1 MVLTQTT
8 FNENQ
13 IHLKP
18 MTPCTFLESG
28 CYGKLA
34 VSYLKLKRS
43 LQTCIHTWICLSISN
58 IVTCCTHI
66 HSQVGLVEFA
76 DHQLGIGVVQSQGV
90 HLVACINVGTIECP
104 HIKHQEEG
112 SPKWYSYDRTATAH
126 YLVVVGYRYSL
137 WCSVAQRWCDIPPCY
152 I

>member
-1 MVLTQTT
+1 
-8 FNENQ
+8 
-13 IHLKP
+13 

-34 VSYLKLKRS
+34 VSYLKLKHS

-66 HSQVGLVEFA
+66 HSRVGLVEFV
-76 DHQLGIGVVQSQGV
+76 DHQLRIGVVHSQGV

-104 HIKHQEEG
+104 DNVRRRVAPNGTVK
-112 SPKWYSYDRTATAH
+112 SDRTATAH

-137 WCSVAQRWCDIPPCY
+137 WCSVVQRWCDIPSCY